1 MRPRTAQ
8 RRGLRG
14 HKQAAEPV
22 PQRRHLS
29 ELSGRKPLVFRLS
42 SYDRAMRAG
51 SQATPRLVF
60 AAAALLALGLVATP
74 GLAARGG
81 NTPVRGVV
89 IGVSSGELEIQSE
102 TGAVTVEITDETRVV
117 RTVRG
122 TVADLRRGQV
132 VELVRN
138 ARSGSVT
145 QVHITVPGTKLGDA
159 PPPWAQERGRGQ
171 AKRSFVRV
179 GGVSSRT
186 IRVRYANGRI
196 VTYRLVSKPTVIKD
210 VPGRIGDIAIGQTV
224 LVTRSRGGR
233 VANVIVILRG

>member
-1 MRPRTAQ
+1 
-8 RRGLRG
+8 
-14 HKQAAEPV
+14 V

-29 ELSGRKPLVFRLS
+29 KLSGRKPLVFRLS

-51 SQATPRLVF
+51 SQTTPRLVV

-102 TGAVTVEITDETRVV
+102 TGAVTVEITDETRVI

-122 TVADLRRGQV
+122 TVADFRRGQV
-132 VELVRN
+132 VELVRD
-138 ARSGSVT
+138 ARSGRVT

-159 PPPWAQERGRGQ
+159 PPPWAQARGRGQ
-171 AKRSFVRV
+171 AKRSLVRI
-179 GGVSSRT
+179 GAVSSRT
-186 IRVRYANGRI
+186 IRVRYASGRI

-210 VPGRIGDIAIGQTV
+210 VPGRIGDVAIGQTV

-233 VANVIVILRG
+233 VANVIVILRA

>member
-1 MRPRTAQ
+1 
-8 RRGLRG
+8 
-14 HKQAAEPV
+14 
-22 PQRRHLS
+22 
-29 ELSGRKPLVFRLS
+29 
-42 SYDRAMRAG
+42 MRAG
-51 SQATPRLVF
+51 WQAMPRLVVVT
-60 AAAALLALGLVATP
+60 AALLALGLVASP
-74 GLAARGG
+74 GHAAPGG

-89 IGVSSGELEIQSE
+89 TGVSSEELDIQSE

-132 VELVRN
+132 VELVRD
-138 ARSGSVT
+138 ARSGRVT

-159 PPPWAQERGRGQ
+159 PPPWVQARGRGQ
-171 AKRSFVRV
+171 AKRSLVRIAA
-179 GGVSSRT
+179 VSTRT

-196 VTYRLVSKPTVIKD
+196 VTYRLVNKPTVIKD

-224 LVTRSRGGR
+224 LVTRTRGGR